1 MTIHHPGGERK
12 GGERLL
18 DLFIADLNGNLR
30 GKCLAHD
37 GLEKAMKEGLKLPRS
52 VLGFDF
58 WGADVLD
65 NGLVF
70 ETGDSD
76 GICRPVAAS
85 PMPVPWSSTPRDQML
100 AMMFNPDGSPF
111 GADPRQVL
119 SQVVGRFDALGLTPV
134 VATEL
139 EFYLMDAEAETRQ
152 RPLPPA
158 LRDGDGRRLANTEG
172 YNMEEMDGFEAFFA
186 DVRNACRVQGIGI
199 DTLIAEMG
207 PGQFEA
213 NFHHVADPLN
223 AADQA
228 ILFKRLA
235 RGVARRHGYAATFM
249 AKPYAHESGNGFHAH
264 FSLLDRQG
272 RNVFDDGTARGSR
285 LLGHAIAGMVAT
297 MPEAM
302 LMLAPHQNSWR
313 RFMPG
318 SHAPTCANWGYE
330 NRTVAL
336 RVPDSPGA
344 ARRIE
349 HRVAGADA
357 NPYLVLAAVLAGALY
372 GIEQA
377 LAPPPPLAGDA
388 YAEGQPSASLP
399 CEWGQA
405 IELLARSEVLKHY
418 LGGEFVRVYL
428 AVKRQERRLLGERIP
443 DVEYDAY
450 LGLL

>member
-1 MTIHHPGGERK
+1 MTTPHQQDSERA
-12 GGERLL
+12 L

-30 GKCLAHD
+30 GKCMPPD

-52 VLGFDF
+52 VMGFDF

-76 GICRPVAAS
+76 GVCRPVARL
-85 PMPVPWSSTPRDQML
+85 PTPVPWSSTPRDQML
-100 AMMFNPDGSPF
+100 TMMFNPDGSPF

-119 SQVVGRFDALGLTPV
+119 TQVVARLAALGLTPV

-158 LRDGDGRRLANTEG
+158 LRDGDGRRLVNTEG

-186 DVRNACRVQGIGI
+186 DVRAACRVQQIGI

-207 PGQFEA
+207 PGQFEV
-213 NFHHVADPLN
+213 NFHHLPDPLG

-249 AKPYAHESGNGFHAH
+249 AKPYAEESGNGFHVH

-272 RNVFDDGTARGSR
+272 RNVFDDGTAQGSET
-285 LLGHAIAGMVAT
+285 LGHAIAGLMAT
-297 MPEAM
+297 MADAM
-302 LMLAPHQNSWR
+302 LIFAPHQNSYR

-318 SHAPTCANWGYE
+318 AHAPTFAGWGYE

-336 RVPDSPGA
+336 RVPESPCA

-357 NPYLVLAAVLAGALY
+357 NPYLVLAALLAGALH
-372 GIEQA
+372 GIEQR
-377 LAPPPPLAGDA
+377 LTPPAPLAGDA
-388 YAEGQPSASLP
+388 YAENTPATALP
-399 CEWGQA
+399 CEWSQA
-405 IELLARSEVLKHY
+405 IDGLGRSAVLKAY
-418 LGGEFVRVYL
+418 LGEEFTRVYT
-428 AVKRQERRLLGERIP
+428 AVKRQERRLLSERIP